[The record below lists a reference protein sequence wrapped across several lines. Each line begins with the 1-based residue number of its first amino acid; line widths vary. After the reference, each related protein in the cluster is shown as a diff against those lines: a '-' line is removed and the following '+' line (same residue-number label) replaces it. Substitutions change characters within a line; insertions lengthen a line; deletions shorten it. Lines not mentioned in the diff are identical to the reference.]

1 MPKTRRVQEPK
12 SFFKVLLGSIEVARF
27 TKVSSLSTFVEVVEE
42 VDEDNKSIVKNPGN
56 SACDNVILTKGRTRD
71 QPFWN
76 WLQNIQTGEIEKK
89 TIAIELVYKNKP
101 LRGWKLINC
110 WPCRWTINDISD
122 NVLNTVEEIE
132 LVVEK
137 IELL

>member
-1 MPKTRRVQEPK
+1 MATRRGQESKNYFKILVDDVEVPGFVKIQGLSTETEVIDNPDEKQLLISK
-12 SFFKVLLGSIEVARF
+12 SPGHSSCNNVVFFK
-27 TKVSSLSTFVEVVEE
+27 K
-42 VDEDNKSIVKNPGN
+42 
-56 SACDNVILTKGRTRD
+56 RTRD

-76 WLQNIQTGEIEKK
+76 WQQDIQSGKIEKK
-89 TIAIELVYKNKP
+89 TITIELVYHNRP

-110 WPCRWTINDISD
+110 WPCRWAITDISD
-122 NVLNTVEEIE
+122 DVLNTTEEIE

>member
-1 MPKTRRVQEPK
+1 MPKTRRAQEPK
-12 SFFKVLLGSIEVARF
+12 SYFKVIIEGVEVVRF
-27 TKVSSLSTFVEVVEE
+27 LKISNLSTFVEVDEE
-42 VDEDNKSIVKNPGN
+42 LDERRKIVVKNPGT
-56 SACDNVILTKGRTRD
+56 SGCENVILSKGRTRD

-76 WLQNIQTGEIEKK
+76 WLEDIQSGRVEKK
-89 TIAIELVYKNKP
+89 TLAIELVYKNKP

-110 WPCRWTINDISD
+110 WPCRWSISD
-122 NVLNTVEEIE
+122 ITDDVLDTIEEVE

>member
-1 MPKTRRVQEPK
+1 MATRRGQESK
-12 SFFKVLLGSIEVARF
+12 NYFKILVDDVEIPGFI
-27 TKVSSLSTFVEVVEE
+27 KVHGLSTKTEVIEIA
-42 VDEDNKSIVKNPGN
+42 DQNPDLIDKKPGQ
-56 SACDNVILTKGRTRD
+56 SSCDNVILIKKRTRD

-76 WLQNIQTGEIEKK
+76 WIKDIQSGNFEKK
-89 TIAIELVYKNKP
+89 NITIELVYRNKP

-110 WPCRWTINDISD
+110 WPCRWSITDISD
-122 NVLNTVEEIE
+122 EVLNTTEEIE